1 MPEEEEYPIFIE
13 YNGNYYEIDDKQN
26 VTEAFTITKI
36 YDDGTTETQIVR
48 KGNNYG
54 MISYKKRDEELFKG
68 WSKSPDKFNLANV
81 VDFLDVSED
90 MTVYAHYTSE
100 NYARIWFEIIYHG
113 GTKKINRLFIMTA
126 RPLFT
131 ASTGLEMNHN
141 GITKDC
147 EDVKIKD
154 SHSFKIQQ
162 IGGKELTFTAR
173 SVFGTTI
180 GNLGVYDIP
189 VSELSDGVEMTFYP
203 YYITKDG
210 TKVEGVERS
219 RIWHE
224 KYEASEWTQ

>member
-68 WSKSPDKFNLANV
+68 WSKSPDKFNFANV

-100 NYARIWFEIIYHG
+100 NYARIWFQIIYNNSA
-113 GTKKINRLFIMTA
+113 KIERLFIMTG
-126 RPLFT
+126 RPMFT

-154 SHSFKIQQ
+154 SPSFKIQ
-162 IGGKELTFTAR
+162 IGSEAQTFTSK
-173 SVFGTTI
+173 SVFGTKS
-180 GNLGVYDIP
+180 GYLGVYDIP